1 MARNTNNYFFSKDVL
16 FFIIRGTRCNVQIEA
31 GRGGTCNFRSRNL
44 LAAHSFSQF
53 VLKEMGSAES
63 IAQRSQFIETERDGT
78 IRNSLTLQAA
88 YNFARQG
95 SDATFCMYR
104 ADPDCP
110 PEDGN
115 KCGVPHSMLSKE
127 EAVVEAPYNQYWAES
142 SIGNATRFFER
153 GTRVGTEHTTADPFS
168 GERLNCVQVILGE
181 TQPKELIIPPL
192 RGLFI
197 RVEGEQEFTLED
209 YFKAAGNLSDEL
221 GIAIYPAGTPRTAL
235 YFGSVIRE
243 LYFETADHQLTIQKM
258 KYLESLFLV
267 GDLNKLVEER
277 VVVDLEFAGS
287 REKQSRKKSPK
298 KAKKTKKTK
307 TKKIGKSPKMPK
319 AHKSKSWQ

>member
-1 MARNTNNYFFSKDVL
+1 M
-16 FFIIRGTRCNVQIEA
+16 
-31 GRGGTCNFRSRNL
+31 RNL

-53 VLKEMGSAES
+53 VLKEMGSAKS
-63 IAQRSQFIETERDGT
+63 VAQRTQFIETERDGT

-110 PEDGN
+110 PGGGN
-115 KCGVPHSMLSKE
+115 LCGVPHSMLSKE
-127 EAVVEAPYNQYWAES
+127 EAVVEEPYSQYWAES

-168 GERLNCVQVILGE
+168 EKLDCVQVILGE

-192 RGLFI
+192 RGMFI
-197 RVEGEQEFTLED
+197 RLEGEEEFTSED
-209 YFKAAGNLSDEL
+209 YSKAAENLSKEL
-221 GIAIYPAGTPRTAL
+221 GIAVYPVGTPKTAL
-235 YFGSVIRE
+235 DFGSVIRE

-258 KYLESLFLV
+258 EHLESLFLV
-267 GDLNKLVEER
+267 GDLNTLVEER

-287 REKQSRKKSPK
+287 REKTSGKKSSK
-298 KAKKTKKTK
+298 SSKTKK
-307 TKKIGKSPKMPK
+307 SAKMPK
-319 AHKSKSWQ
+319 AQKSKLMQ